1 MEKYLGLILYFLLFV
16 FLFRMFKGIF
26 KVILFAIFVV
36 FLLIY
41 LKNLNLIQFPIDI
54 KSFLWYTNY
63 VIKKEERLW
72 QCYCVGLLILVLKS
86 MIILWFCHA
95 LIL

>member
-26 KVILFAIFVV
+26 KVILFAIFVI

-41 LKNLNLIQFPIDI
+41 LKNLNLTQFPIDI
-54 KSFLWYTNY
+54 NGFLWYTNC
-63 VIKKEERLW
+63 VIKKRRKD
-72 QCYCVGLLILVLKS
+72 YGNVTVLDY
-86 MIILWFCHA
+86 
-95 LIL
+95 